1 MKICYIILTREKWFV
16 SKLVAQQ
23 NTFLKYISKQDII
36 YISSNNESTHVV
48 DIMNHISF
56 LKNMKNEYDWYVFLN
71 DGTFVFHNR
80 LQTFL
85 KQYDA
90 THPYWVGRHKDD
102 LMYQWGTFMSGNAG
116 NIISN
121 AMFDILTEQHF
132 PNLTN
137 EKMLLHWNED
147 VWLGLDINTIMTNN
161 PSIVCINCI
170 NFRRGQ
176 HLTDIELDTGITF
189 YPSID
194 LFDFYNSILNQ
205 EATVFVSI
213 TDKGYFRKA
222 EQTIK
227 DLRNR
232 GNWHGVVVL
241 VTIDFDL
248 TDEFKNKYD
257 VIEWK
262 FAPIDKTELIGK
274 IGNKGFS
281 NSDKRELQKL
291 NQWEKLHIF
300 DDYFTAWTRVV
311 FLDAGLRVL
320 DDVRYILE
328 LDFKDA
334 ILAPDDSAP
343 YYRADKIF
351 RHQVCFDNPE
361 HVTVLTN
368 DFGEKI
374 LDSKYFLN
382 CIWVYDTNIL
392 KTCNKTQLIEAMNK
406 YPLCKTNE
414 MTIMNLLFHFK
425 YKLWRD
431 FPLKTSHNKY
441 LFEWCESNHPFPT
454 KWSDY
459 CFIKYPIT
467 IAFDV

>member
-23 NTFLKYISKQDII
+23 NTFLKYVSKNDIV
-36 YISSNNESTHVV
+36 YISSNNESTLN
-48 DIMNHISF
+48 IMKRISH
-56 LKNMKNEYDWYVFLN
+56 LTTMNNDYDWYVFLN
-71 DGTFVFHNR
+71 DGAFVFHNR
-80 LQTFL
+80 LQIFL
-85 KQYDA
+85 NQYDA
-90 THPYWVGRHKDD
+90 NIPTWVGRYKDD
-102 LMYQWGTFMSGNAG
+102 LLQKRWTFINVVSK
-116 NIISN
+116 
-121 AMFDILTEQHF
+121 AMFDLLSAQYFPKLTS
-132 PNLTN
+132 

-147 VWLGLDINTIMTNN
+147 VWLGIDTNTIIANN
-161 PSIVCINCI
+161 LSIVCINNIHFCS
-170 NFRRGQ
+170 GQ
-176 HLTDIELDTGITF
+176 HLTDIELDAGITF
-189 YPSID
+189 CPPID
-194 LFDFYNSILNQ
+194 YFDFYNSILNQ
-205 EATVFVSI
+205 EATAFVSI

-248 TDEFKNKYD
+248 TEDFKNKYD

-262 FAPIDKTELIGK
+262 FASIDKTHLLNK
-274 IGNKGFS
+274 IGSGFS
-281 NSDKRELQKL
+281 NSDKREINKL

-300 DDYFTAWTRVV
+300 DEYFTAWPRVV

-320 DDVRYILE
+320 DDVRHLLE

-361 HVTVLTN
+361 HVKVLTD
-368 DFGEKI
+368 DFGEKVF
-374 LDSKYFLN
+374 DSKYFLN

-392 KTCNKTQLIEAMNK
+392 KTCNKTQLIDAMNK

-425 YKLWRD
+425 YKLWKD
-431 FPLKTSHNKY
+431 FPLQTTHNKY

>member
-16 SKLVAQQ
+16 SKLVLQQ
-23 NTFLKYISKQDII
+23 NTFLKYVSKNDIV
-36 YISSNNESTHVV
+36 YISSNNES
-48 DIMNHISF
+48 IMKPASYLTTMSNA
-56 LKNMKNEYDWYVFLN
+56 YDWYVFLN
-71 DGTFVFHNR
+71 DGAFVFHNR
-80 LQTFL
+80 LQIFL
-85 KQYDA
+85 NHYDA
-90 THPYWVGRHKDD
+90 NIPTWIGRYKDD
-102 LMYQWGTFMSGNAG
+102 LLHKRWTFI
-116 NIISN
+116 NIVSK
-121 AMFDILTEQHF
+121 AMFDLLTTHYF
-132 PNLTN
+132 PKLTN

-147 VWLGLDINTIMTNN
+147 VWLTNTIIANN
-161 PSIVCINCI
+161 PTIVCINNI
-170 NFRRGQ
+170 HFSPGQ
-176 HLTDIELDTGITF
+176 HLTDIELDTGIAF
-189 YPSID
+189 VPPID
-194 LFDFYNSILNQ
+194 YFDFYNSILNQ
-205 EATVFVSI
+205 EATAFVSI
-213 TDKGYFRKA
+213 TDKGYFIKA

-227 DLRNR
+227 DLRSR

-248 TDEFKNKYD
+248 TEEFKNKYD

-262 FAPIDKTELIGK
+262 FAPIDKTQLMRK
-274 IGNKGFS
+274 IGSGFS
-281 NSDKRELQKL
+281 NSDKREINKL

-300 DDYFTAWTRVV
+300 DEYFTAWSRVV

-320 DDVRYILE
+320 DDVRYLLE

-361 HVTVLTN
+361 HVKVLTD

-374 LDSKYFLN
+374 FDSKYFLN

-392 KTCNKTQLIEAMNK
+392 KTCNKTQLIDAMNK

-431 FPLKTSHNKY
+431 FPLQTTHNKY

-467 IAFDV
+467 IGFDV